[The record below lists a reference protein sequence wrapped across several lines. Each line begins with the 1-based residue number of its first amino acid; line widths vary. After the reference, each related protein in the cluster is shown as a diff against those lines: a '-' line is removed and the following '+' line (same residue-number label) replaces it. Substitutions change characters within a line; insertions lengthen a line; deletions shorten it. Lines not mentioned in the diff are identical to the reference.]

1 MYRHKR
7 ALEEPWGKAL
17 LSARRL
23 NITASKSGARASSQ
37 RPGTGGEEGNRHSVD
52 RAGGGGG
59 GGERGKDEHQTIPV
73 EVAEG
78 NVRPFLPTIC
88 LSRRGCNLFGIL
100 GRSFPSAEGNDL
112 PFPPTISASLP
123 SGIWVMT

>member
-100 GRSFPSAEGNDL
+100 GKSFPSAE
-112 PFPPTISASLP
+112 
-123 SGIWVMT
+123 